1 MRGLTHLQELSSRLA
16 ELDPAR
22 DLAQALE
29 LVAHSARAAVPG
41 SACRVSLGTEGP
53 GLGLEVDGEVLGRFS
68 ARTPRFAS
76 QQQLLSLFAEQA
88 RGMLRLHRAALLKA
102 RLEDNMLRLVS
113 SARLISARQGL
124 DETLRS
130 ILRMALEVT
139 GARYGIFRLV
149 DSDMLVTAAIEG
161 LAKPLV
167 EALEIKPTS
176 ITGWVAHHRQDL
188 CIADLHESP
197 WKELYYPLDQ
207 GMAMRSEIAVPLLGA
222 GGRLEGVLNL
232 ESPEVGAFQ
241 EPDRVLLRA
250 FAGQAVIALQQVQ
263 LLDALQ
269 EVAERLLSW
278 PCPQVLQ
285 RLAELAADLLEASG
299 VALYQGEALRAS
311 WGERTGRAV
320 QVPIGSQGAFWA
332 FFPEREPTEEWE
344 TKVLACLAH
353 HAGLAL
359 QGEAREAELHATQ
372 ERQALAETFAALGD
386 LSANLM
392 QQLNNKLGII
402 PVRIQ
407 GIWDRCEVAADAY
420 LTRNLQ
426 EIERSAQGAMKVVR
440 ESLQLLETPA
450 DGRFAL
456 AGILQQALQEVN
468 MGGVTVQR
476 AGLDELPPILGG
488 QRSLVLIFT
497 NLLENAVRA
506 MEGQGFIR
514 VVGSQRGAWA
524 QVELEDSGP
533 GIPPDLHERI
543 FEFSYSS
550 GRDGRG
556 LGFGLWWVRT
566 FMARLGGSVRVR
578 SDGVRGTVFQLR
590 FPV

>member
-1 MRGLTHLQELSSRLA
+1 VRGLTHLHELARRLA
-16 ELDPAR
+16 SLDPAR
-22 DLAQALE
+22 DLPAALAE
-29 LVAHSARAAVPG
+29 IERSARAAVPG
-41 SACRVSLGTEGP
+41 SQCRIHLDTEAP
-53 GLGLEVDGEVLGRFS
+53 GRPLEVAGQIVARFET
-68 ARTPRFAS
+68 RTPRHAS
-76 QQQLLSLFAEQA
+76 QQQLLELFAEQA
-88 RGMLRLHRAALLKA
+88 RGFLRLSRNATAQV
-102 RLEDNMLRLVS
+102 RLEEDMLRLVR

-130 ILRMALEVT
+130 ILGMALDVT

-149 DSDMLVTAAIEG
+149 ERDMLVTRALQG
-161 LAKPLV
+161 LARPLV

-197 WKELYYPLDQ
+197 WRELYYPLDR
-207 GMAMRSEIAVPLLGA
+207 GLEMRSEIAVPLLGV

-250 FAGQAVIALQQVQ
+250 FAGQAVIALQQVR

-278 PCPQVLQ
+278 PCPQVLA
-285 RLAELAADLLEASG
+285 RLAELAAYLLEASG
-299 VALYQGEALRAS
+299 VAIYQGEALRAS
-311 WGERTGRAV
+311 WGEREGRAV
-320 QVPIGSQGAFWA
+320 HVPIGTQGAFWA
-332 FFPEREPTEEWE
+332 FFPEREPSEEWE

-359 QGEAREAELHATQ
+359 QGEAREAELHASQ

-392 QQLNNKLGII
+392 HQLNNKLGII

-407 GIWDRCEVAADAY
+407 GIRARCDVGADAY

-450 DGRFAL
+450 EGRFAL
-456 AGILQQALQEVN
+456 AGVLEQALAEVA
-468 MGGVTVQR
+468 MDRVEVQR
-476 AGLDELPPILGG
+476 AGLQELPPVIGG

-506 MEGQGFIR
+506 MGGQGFIR
-514 VVGSQRGAWA
+514 VVGSQRGSWI

-533 GIPPDLHERI
+533 GIEPGLHERI
-543 FEFSYSS
+543 FEFSFSS
-550 GRDGRG
+550 REERG

-566 FMARLGGSVRVR
+566 FMVRLGGSINVR
-578 SDGVRGTVFQLR
+578 SDGRRGTSFRLR
-590 FPV
+590 FPA

>member
-1 MRGLTHLQELSSRLA
+1 MRGLTHLQELSGRLA
-16 ELDPAR
+16 ALDPLR
-22 DLAQALE
+22 DVGAALE
-29 LVAHSARAAVPG
+29 QIAGSARAAVPG
-41 SACRVSLGTEGP
+41 SRCRIHLGAAAP
-53 GLGLEVDGEVLGRFS
+53 GAPLEVDGQVLGRFE
-68 ARTPRFAS
+68 ARPPRHAS
-76 QQQLLSLFAEQA
+76 QQHLLALFADQA
-88 RGMLRLHRAALLKA
+88 RWFLRLHRDSAARV
-102 RLEDNMLRLVS
+102 RLEEDMLRLVR

-130 ILRMALEVT
+130 ILRMALDVT

-149 DSDMLVTAAIEG
+149 ERDLLVTRALEG
-161 LAKPLV
+161 LARPLV

-197 WKELYYPLDQ
+197 WRELYYPLDQ
-207 GMAMRSEIAVPLLGA
+207 GLAMRSEIAVPLLGV

-250 FAGQAVIALQQVQ
+250 FAGQAVIALQQVR

-278 PCPQVLQ
+278 PCPQVLG

-299 VALYQGEALRAS
+299 VAIYQGEALRAS
-311 WGERTGRAV
+311 WGEREGRAV
-320 QVPIGSQGAFWA
+320 QVPIGAQGAFWA
-332 FFPEREPTEEWE
+332 FFPEREPSEEWE

-359 QGEAREAELHATQ
+359 QGEAREAELHASQ

-392 QQLNNKLGII
+392 HQLNNKLGII

-407 GIWDRCEVAADAY
+407 GIWDRCAVGDDAY
-420 LTRNLQ
+420 LTRNLE
-426 EIERSAQGAMKVVR
+426 EIERSAQAAMKVVR
-440 ESLQLLETPA
+440 ESLQLLESPA
-450 DGRFAL
+450 EGRFAL
-456 AGILQQALQEVN
+456 AGVFEQALAEVS
-468 MGGVTVQR
+468 MDGVEVQR
-476 AGLDELPPILGG
+476 AGLEELPPVMGG

-506 MEGQGFIR
+506 MGGQGFIR
-514 VVGSQRGAWA
+514 VVGSQRGGWV

-533 GIPPDLHERI
+533 GIEPQLHERI
-543 FEFSYSS
+543 FEFSFSS
-550 GRDGRG
+550 REGRG

-566 FMARLGGSVRVR
+566 FMVRLGGSIGVH
-578 SDGVRGTVFQLR
+578 SDGRRGTIFRLR
-590 FPV
+590 FPA